1 MIIQATDVIIHETV
15 IIGPPFAMQC
25 VVYFDNIADSDERSI
40 ADAGITNDSN
50 LFVWDGVQ
58 VAGETVQVGAS
69 CEPVLLHVTYPAP
82 SSTSSSGGGG
92 TTAGEDCEYELI
104 SGFPKNSTL
113 KELRVR
119 RELLN
124 QGS

>member
-1 MIIQATDVIIHETV
+1 MYFYD
-15 IIGPPFAMQC
+15 FA
-25 VVYFDNIADSDERSI
+25 DNDDRSI

-50 LFVWDGVQ
+50 LFVWDGEQ
-58 VAGETVQVGAS
+58 VAGETVHVGAS

-82 SSTSSSGGGG
+82 SSSSSRSSSNSCGSGG
-92 TTAGEDCEYELI
+92 TAAEDCEYELI

-119 RELLN
+119 
-124 QGS
+124 S

>member
-1 MIIQATDVIIHETV
+1 MHAVLCSEFSQRH
-15 IIGPPFAMQC
+15 FAGN
-25 VVYFDNIADSDERSI
+25 DDSSI
-40 ADAGITNDSN
+40 ADAGITDDSN
-50 LFVWDGVQ
+50 LFMWDGVQ

-82 SSTSSSGGGG
+82 SSSRGGSSSA
-92 TTAGEDCEYELI
+92 AGEECEYELV

-119 RELLN
+119 R
-124 QGS
+124 SSAP

>member
-1 MIIQATDVIIHETV
+1 MISLSTISRAGND
-15 IIGPPFAMQC
+15 
-25 VVYFDNIADSDERSI
+25 DSSI
-40 ADAGITNDSN
+40 ADVGITDDSN

-58 VAGETVQVGAS
+58 VGGEVVQVGVS

-82 SSTSSSGGGG
+82 SSHGSSA
-92 TTAGEDCEYELI
+92 TGEECEYELV

-119 RELLN
+119 NYMRA
-124 QGS
+124 

>member
-1 MIIQATDVIIHETV
+1 M
-15 IIGPPFAMQC
+15 
-25 VVYFDNIADSDERSI
+25 
-40 ADAGITNDSN
+40 
-50 LFVWDGVQ
+50 WDGVQ

-82 SSTSSSGGGG
+82 SSSSCGGRGSSRSS
-92 TTAGEDCEYELI
+92 AADGEDCEYELV

-119 RELLN
+119 RYHRRILA
-124 QGS
+124 GSPHMHIHVLSPSMKATIKINFYTNRKGWFKAVASHIMHLQI

>member
-1 MIIQATDVIIHETV
+1 MHTV
-15 IIGPPFAMQC
+15 LCSKFSQRHFTGN
-25 VVYFDNIADSDERSI
+25 DDSSI
-40 ADAGITNDSN
+40 ADAGITDDSN

-58 VAGETVQVGAS
+58 VAGETVQVGTS

-82 SSTSSSGGGG
+82 SSSRDGSSGV
-92 TTAGEDCEYELI
+92 AGEDCEYELV

-119 RELLN
+119 SYSRELIRTAEIPLIKFCHAYMF
-124 QGS
+124 

>member
-1 MIIQATDVIIHETV
+1 VKIKPRKLVK
-15 IIGPPFAMQC
+15 IGPHENFPLYGMQYRHR
-25 VVYFDNIADSDERSI
+25 VVYFDNFADSDERSI

-82 SSTSSSGGGG
+82 SSISSSEGGG
-92 TTAGEDCEYELI
+92 TTAGEDCEYEVI

-119 RELLN
+119 
-124 QGS
+124 SYS

>member
-1 MIIQATDVIIHETV
+1 MYFYD
-15 IIGPPFAMQC
+15 FA
-25 VVYFDNIADSDERSI
+25 DNDDRSI

-50 LFVWDGVQ
+50 LFVWDGEQ
-58 VAGETVQVGAS
+58 VAGETVHVGAS

-82 SSTSSSGGGG
+82 SSSSSHSSSNSGSGG
-92 TTAGEDCEYELI
+92 TAGEDCEYELI

-119 RELLN
+119 SS
-124 QGS
+124 QGSY

>member
-1 MIIQATDVIIHETV
+1 M
-15 IIGPPFAMQC
+15 
-25 VVYFDNIADSDERSI
+25 YFDDFSDNDDRSI

-50 LFVWDGVQ
+50 LFVWDGAQ
-58 VAGETVQVGAS
+58 VAGETVHVGVS

-82 SSTSSSGGGG
+82 SSSSSRSSNNSGSG
-92 TTAGEDCEYELI
+92 TAAEDCEYELI

-119 RELLN
+119 
-124 QGS
+124 S